1 MIWRYAAF
9 GWLVF
14 LTALNVYRAATWSIT
29 IDEARVFND
38 FIATPFESL
47 FASYD
52 ACYHVL
58 HTWLTRFAVGMLGR
72 GEWVVRLPGLVAAVF
87 YFAAVWKLAN
97 RVMGAGPLHLLAVVV
112 LSANPLIFDHLSLAR
127 GYGLAL
133 TLFTWA
139 FYHLVLAASERDARR
154 ITKAAYLMGLSV
166 AANLTFA
173 FPVAGLV
180 VMFLAMW
187 IRREGWRLGELI
199 DRLLLPMIVPPI
211 LILMIP
217 LSRMAPNPFYF
228 GADRLVAMWDSLI
241 FYTVAHGGDVNWNW
255 TVFASV
261 WILPVVGAIVTAAA
275 IATLWKRT
283 LQGAAAYAFLLSAG
297 TMILA
302 LLILMAGHRW
312 AGLPY
317 PAARTGIYLIW
328 LVLVAWV
335 AALRAPVWKGALR
348 VVPWVLG
355 VSLIVNVPSLVEA
368 AKSTAYLEF
377 RPDAEVKQA
386 VRQLRELQ
394 AAAPK
399 PAKVGGSWEHAD
411 GLNYYRL
418 RYRLRWLEKHERKG
432 LKDGFDYYVLTA
444 RDGAWVEKL
453 RLRRVWTGPRTG
465 IIVAVPGG

>member
-1 MIWRYAAF
+1 LIWRYAAF

-14 LTALNVYRAATWSIT
+14 LTAMNVYRAATWSMT
-29 IDEARVFND
+29 IDEARVFID
-38 FIATPFESL
+38 FIATPFQAL
-47 FASYD
+47 FTSYD

-97 RVMGAGPLHLLAVVV
+97 RMMGAGPLHLLAVVV

-139 FYHLVLAASERDARR
+139 FYHLMIAASEGDAKR

-173 FPVAGLV
+173 FPVTGLV
-180 VMFLAMW
+180 VMFLVRW
-187 IRREGWRLGELI
+187 IRREGWRPGELI

-228 GADRLVAMWDSLI
+228 GVDRLRTSWQNLFQS
-241 FYTVAHGGDVNWNW
+241 
-255 TVFASV
+255 SV
-261 WILPVVGAIVTAAA
+261 SPGVYPPEWAKFMEVWVMPVVALLVIIAAA
-275 IATLWKRT
+275 AAWKK
-283 LQGAAAYAFLLSAG
+283 LEGAAAHALVFAAG
-297 TMILA
+297 SMTLA
-302 LLILMAGHRW
+302 VAALVVGHHW
-312 AGLPY
+312 AGVPY
-317 PAARTGIYLIW
+317 PFGRTGLYLVW
-328 LVLVAWV
+328 LGLAAWL
-335 AALRAPVWKGALR
+335 AALRAPKWREASR
-348 VVPWVLG
+348 MVPWILGLTLAVLG
-355 VSLIVNVPSLVEA
+355 VRYVALTSVGV
-368 AKSTAYLEF
+368 YQEF
-377 RPDAEVKQA
+377 PDHAEVKQA

-399 PAKVGGSWEHAD
+399 PAQVGGSWEYIP

-418 RYRLRWLEKHERKG
+418 RYRLRWMAQVNHGG
-432 LKDGFDYYVLTA
+432 LKEGFDYYVLTQ
-444 RDGAWVEKL
+444 RDGEWVEKL

-465 IIVAVPGG
+465 IIVAVPGR